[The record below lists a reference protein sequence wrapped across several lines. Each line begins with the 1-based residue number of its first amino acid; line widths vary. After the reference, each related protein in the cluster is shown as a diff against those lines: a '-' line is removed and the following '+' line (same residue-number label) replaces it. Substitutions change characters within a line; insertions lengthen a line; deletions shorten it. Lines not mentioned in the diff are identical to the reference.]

1 MDFSIL
7 NSIIT
12 VISFVVFLGIM
23 YWAYASQNKEK
34 FEAIG
39 RSLLEIDTDQKI
51 DPTRTGK

>member
-1 MDFSIL
+1 MDFSTL

-12 VISFVVFLGIM
+12 VISLIVFLGVL
-23 YWAYASQNKEK
+23 YWAYARQNKEK

-39 RSLLEIDTDQKI
+39 QSLLEIDTELTM